1 MEIMKIFSWINKSN
15 FYECFYYFYYIL
27 NFFKIDFDFSLIL
40 KKIDFLLNES
50 FPSKLIWFLSLKCY
64 FVLLIKKKKWSV
76 PWSIMETHFVYDF
89 HWFRIQNFW
98 ILSLKDFTFKPL
110 INIKFILVCM
120 PLIVSYFRKR
130 YLLHSILTDKSVI
143 LHLINMRF

>member
-1 MEIMKIFSWINKSN
+1 MKIFSWINKFN
-15 FYECFYYFYYIL
+15 FYECFYYFL
-27 NFFKIDFDFSLIL
+27 LHFEFLWNWLWFFINSE
-40 KKIDFLLNES
+40 KIDFLLNES

-64 FVLLIKKKKWSV
+64 FVLLIKKKWFI
-76 PWSIMETHFVYDF
+76 PWSIMETLFAYDF
-89 HWFRIQNFW
+89 HWFRFQNFW
-98 ILSLKDFTFKPL
+98 ILSLKDFTFKAL

-120 PLIVSYFRKR
+120 PLSVSYFRKL